1 MEGAIPRYTYLTLSH
16 RRLGLPKMVFWRKS
30 KPTEKADAATAEA
43 ATANVG
49 ATEAAKEKAVN
60 DKAAAESSKQ
70 STAETKATG
79 KAAPASKAA
88 PVEEPQTLEEITPNI
103 RRRLQQFYVVGKK
116 NLETGNL
123 DYAIQMLQQPVA
135 GDPANMEY
143 AQTFFE
149 ALKKKYENP
158 KKVSSMAGL
167 QGMSIKGAM
176 KKSAGKKQ
184 WRDVIKSGAEML
196 ALNPYDIPTLIAM
209 AEACQE
215 LTADDVQLF
224 YLKQAMQ
231 ANPKDAKLLK
241 LAALALARI
250 GDFGQAIVCWHR
262 VEELKPGDE
271 EALKMIG
278 QLTVDRTVPKDKMT
292 ASTQPLNQKPNAETI
307 AAKSAAKEKKAAA
320 EEEKTLSREDQLK
333 ARIKAEPAVKEHY
346 VELAN
351 YYTDQNQL
359 QKAEDCLT
367 KALQVAGPGDLHL
380 RDKLEDFQISRAL
393 RQVEIAEHRANQE
406 QTEEAANLVKKLRME
421 LNRIEL
427 SVYTSRSDRAP
438 TNETFRFEMGIRLKR
453 AGKYKE
459 AIENLQKCQSE
470 GKRKASVHL
479 ELGECFQCINVHKL
493 SMDNYEK
500 AIEQSR
506 DKDLDVLKKGLYRA
520 GKLATGLKDY
530 KAAEAY
536 LTELAG
542 LDFGYRDVAERLDK
556 LSKIRNDG

>member
-1 MEGAIPRYTYLTLSH
+1 
-16 RRLGLPKMVFWRKS
+16 MVFWKKS
-30 KPTEKADAATAEA
+30 KPTEKADAAPADEAAAEA
-43 ATANVG
+43 TATK
-49 ATEAAKEKAVN
+49 AAE
-60 DKAAAESSKQ
+60 DKAAAESSKM
-70 STAETKATG
+70 STADTKASLNTKSTSG
-79 KAAPASKAA
+79 KSAPAD
-88 PVEEPQTLEEITPNI
+88 EPQTLEEITPNM

-116 NLETGNL
+116 NFDTGNI

-143 AQTFFE
+143 VQTYFE

-176 KKSAGKKQ
+176 KKAAGKKQ
-184 WRDVIKSGAEML
+184 WRDVIKSGTEML
-196 ALNPYDIPTLIAM
+196 ALNPYDVPTLVAM

-215 LTADDVQLF
+215 LTADDIQLF

-231 ANPKDAKLLK
+231 ANPKDPKLLK

-278 QLTVDRTVPKDKMT
+278 QLTLDRTVPKDKMT
-292 ASTQPLNQKPNAETI
+292 ASAQPLNQKPNAETI
-307 AAKSAAKEKKAAA
+307 AAKTAAKEKKAAA

-333 ARIKAEPAVKEHY
+333 ARIKAEPAVKDHY
-346 VELAN
+346 VDLAN
-351 YYTDQNQL
+351 YYTDQNEL
-359 QKAEDCLT
+359 QKAENCLV
-367 KALQVAGPGDLHL
+367 KALEVAGPGDLHL
-380 RDKLEDFQISRAL
+380 RERLEDFQISRAM
-393 RQVEIAEHRANQE
+393 RQVEVAEHRASHD

-421 LNRIEL
+421 LNRVEL
-427 SVYTSRSDRAP
+427 GIYTSRSDRAP
-438 TNETFRFEMGIRLKR
+438 TNETFRFEMGVRLKR
-453 AGKYKE
+453 AGKFKE

-506 DKDLDVLKKGLYRA
+506 DKDVDVLKKGLYRA